1 MCDKI
6 KEAYAEYNIENL
18 SYGEIGDKLGD
29 AYENFVV
36 NVFNDVNYLMNFS
49 QLNYDKLDE
58 RIFKSIFKKKE

>member
-29 AYENFVV
+29 AYEN
-36 NVFNDVNYLMNFS
+36 L
-49 QLNYDKLDE
+49 
-58 RIFKSIFKKKE
+58 